1 MFVVV
6 PPESGCA
13 AVRMLASG
21 SVASFTFTVPK
32 INFQQNKDLF
42 FLMLLGLIDLQNNN
56 IKVDLHLT
64 AKYTMCRNVTVCKLR
79 CPGSLP
85 STCIVPDVKKAAS
98 WYSKLLTVLSKKI
111 YFIYPE
117 YLDDCITDVSQ
128 IMQRRLCVFTVC
140 GLTALTVSYF

>member
-1 MFVVV
+1 MMLVVMGSHML
-6 PPESGCA
+6 SGVTRTATCDFNQLIVQSQVA
-13 AVRMLASG
+13 LHSPGVCSGTTRVRMLASG
-21 SVASFTFTVPK
+21 SVASCTFTVPK

-85 STCIVPDVKKAAS
+85 STCVLCQMLNKQ
-98 WYSKLLTVLSKKI
+98 LLGTLN
-111 YFIYPE
+111 F
-117 YLDDCITDVSQ
+117 
-128 IMQRRLCVFTVC
+128 
-140 GLTALTVSYF
+140 